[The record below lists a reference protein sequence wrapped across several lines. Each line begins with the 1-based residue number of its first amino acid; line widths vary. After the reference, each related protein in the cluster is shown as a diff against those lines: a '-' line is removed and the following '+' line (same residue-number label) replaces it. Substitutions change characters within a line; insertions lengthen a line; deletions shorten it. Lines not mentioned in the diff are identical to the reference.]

1 MVIYPYIA
9 LKGGRCV
16 NILRGRIDESET
28 YGVDPLETAIGFAR
42 DGAEWI
48 HVLDLDAVSGEGSN
62 EELIREMILK
72 TEAPIQVAGGIRSE
86 EQVRRWWEAGAG
98 RMVMAT
104 AAVTYPQWTR
114 EIAYAYPDQIVVSV
128 DVWQGHVMIRGWRE
142 QTAYSATEFVHWF
155 DGWPV
160 SQFIVTDIDRDLEL
174 AESSLALVSKVAS
187 ETATPVIASGLARS
201 LDDIAELKYLY
212 NISGCIVGRAIYNG
226 TFTLAEALEVAK
238 PTPEPIAEFV

>member
-9 LKGGRCV
+9 LSKGRCV
-16 NILRGRIDESET
+16 KLLRGRIDDPVV
-28 YGVDPLETAIGFAR
+28 YDVDPLETAIGFAR

-48 HVLDLDAVSGEGSN
+48 HVVDLDAVSGAGSN
-62 EELIREMILK
+62 EDLIREIIRK

-86 EQVRRWWEAGAG
+86 EQVRRWSDAGAG

-104 AAVTYPQWTR
+104 AAVTVPQFVR
-114 EIAYAYPDQIVVSV
+114 EIAYAFPDQIVVSV
-128 DVWQGHVMIRGWRE
+128 DVWQGHVMVHGWQE
-142 QTAYSATEFVHWF
+142 QTAYTPVDFVHWF
-155 DGWPV
+155 DGWPL

-174 AESSLALVSKVAS
+174 PESSMALVTKVAM

-212 NISGCIVGRAIYNG
+212 NISGAIVGRALYEG
-226 TFTLAEALEVAK
+226 AFTLTEALDVAR
-238 PTPEPIAEFV
+238 PMPEPVAEFI